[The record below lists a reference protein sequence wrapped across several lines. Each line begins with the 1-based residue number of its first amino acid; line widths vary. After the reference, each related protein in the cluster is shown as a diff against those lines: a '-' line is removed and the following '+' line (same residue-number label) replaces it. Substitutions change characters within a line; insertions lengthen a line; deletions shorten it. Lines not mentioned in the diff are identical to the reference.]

1 MNFNDMLM
9 FLGRLV
15 GLTLKI
21 DRATHSITMH
31 KRHFECLYHMTF
43 YLYKI
48 SDITDQAN

>member
-21 DRATHSITMH
+21 DRATHSISMH
-31 KRHFECLYHMTF
+31 K
-43 YLYKI
+43 
-48 SDITDQAN
+48 DILNVYII

>member
-21 DRATHSITMH
+21 DRAAHSIPMH
-31 KRHFECLYHMTF
+31 K
-43 YLYKI
+43 
-48 SDITDQAN
+48 DILNVNIV